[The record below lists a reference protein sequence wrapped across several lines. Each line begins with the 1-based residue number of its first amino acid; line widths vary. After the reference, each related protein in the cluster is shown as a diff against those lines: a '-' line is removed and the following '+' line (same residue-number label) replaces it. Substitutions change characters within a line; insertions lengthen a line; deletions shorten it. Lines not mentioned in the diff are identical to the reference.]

1 MKVVAYSIRP
11 SEKEYLAKANQKK
24 HDITV
29 ISNPLSIDTVA
40 YADGKDAVIIFNN
53 DDLSAS
59 VIEKL
64 AALNIHFVVTGTV
77 ETHHIDKDM
86 AAKYGIKLSNVSPGT
101 SQEIANQT
109 INNLDLYQQNQC
121 VGDACVCANNCLV
134 TPKPKQTIK

>member
-11 SEKEYLAKANQKK
+11 SEKEFLAKANQKK

-29 ISNPLSIDTVA
+29 IANPLSIDTVA

-64 AALNIHFVVTGTV
+64 AALNIHFIVTGTA
-77 ETHHIDKDM
+77 ETDHIDKEV

-101 SQEIANQT
+101 SQDIANQ
-109 INNLDLYQQNQC
+109 
-121 VGDACVCANNCLV
+121 
-134 TPKPKQTIK
+134 